1 MSTDCLFCKI
11 IAGEIPATQVYHDEQ
26 VTAIRDINPQAPTH
40 ILVLPNRHLAGVG
53 AAQPADTDQLGQVL
67 LAAQKIATQENLTDY
82 RLVINNGADAG
93 QSVFHLHVHLLGGR
107 RFGWPPG

>member
-1 MSTDCLFCKI
+1 MSADCLFCKI
-11 IAGEIPATQVYHDEQ
+11 IAGEIPATIVHQDGQ

-40 ILVLPNRHLAGVG
+40 ILVLPHRHLAGVG
-53 AAQPADTDQLGQVL
+53 AAQPADMELLGQVL
-67 LAAQKIATQENLTDY
+67 LAAQRIAAQEKLADY